1 LTRIRSQGRNYFQR
15 PPAAALKALLLE
27 AQLPLSDL
35 TEAHLE
41 HFIGCA
47 SGQALAG
54 VVGVELY
61 PPHALLRSLVVTP
74 SERGRGIGRGLVTE
88 AERHARA
95 HGAHEIYLLTTTAE
109 RFFRHAGY
117 EPVPRS
123 AAPAAIRETAEFT
136 AICPASAA
144 LMRKALR

>member
-27 AQLPLSDL
+27 AQLPFSDL

>member
-1 LTRIRSQGRNYFQR
+1 V
-15 PPAAALKALLLE
+15 KALLLE
-27 AQLPLSDL
+27 AQLPVSDL

-41 HFIGCA
+41 HFIGCG
-47 SGQALAG
+47 SDQALAG

-61 PPHALLRSLVVTP
+61 PPHALLRSLAVAP
-74 SERGRGIGRGLVTE
+74 GERGRGIGGELVTE

-109 RFFRHAGY
+109 RFFSHAGY
-117 EPVPRS
+117 EPAPRS
-123 AAPAAIRETAEFT
+123 AAPAAIRETAEFA

-144 LMRKALR
+144 LMRKVLR

>member
-1 LTRIRSQGRNYFQR
+1 LTRIRGQGRNYFQR
-15 PPAAALKALLLE
+15 PAAAAVKALLLE
-27 AQLPLSDL
+27 AQLPVSDL
-35 TEAHLE
+35 TAAHLE
-41 HFIGCA
+41 HFIGCG
-47 SGQALAG
+47 SDQALAG

-61 PPHALLRSLVVTP
+61 PPQALLRSLAVAP
-74 SERGRGIGRGLVTE
+74 GERGRGIGGELVSE

-123 AAPAAIRETAEFT
+123 AAPAAIRETAEFA

-144 LMRKALR
+144 LMRKVLR